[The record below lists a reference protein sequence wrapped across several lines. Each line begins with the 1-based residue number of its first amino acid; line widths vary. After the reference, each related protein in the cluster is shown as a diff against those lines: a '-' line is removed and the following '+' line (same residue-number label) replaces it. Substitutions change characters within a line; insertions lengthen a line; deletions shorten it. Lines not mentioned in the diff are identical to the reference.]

1 MAMRIRVQP
10 TGGAY
15 EIVVGEAL
23 LERVGESVSET
34 CGVSRVV
41 LVTDESVAG
50 LYAGAVEE
58 SLTAEGFGVELM
70 VVPAGESSKRWSVAG
85 DLLERMARSGLGR
98 KDIVVALG
106 GGVVGDLAGFCA
118 ATYMRGIR
126 YVQIPTTLLAQ
137 VDSSVGG
144 KTAVDLDAGKNLAG
158 AFWQPSLVIADTS
171 TLTTLDDGQWSS
183 GLAEMVK
190 GAFLSGESDTFFVED
205 QAEGLIEREQSVV
218 VDSVARSVRFKASVV
233 SRDEREAGLRECLNL
248 GHTLGHA
255 IELLAGW
262 GKIVHGHAVA
272 EGVRF
277 AAALAVKLG
286 HADLAWAERQC
297 AVLDALGIPRVAFPA
312 DAHSIVAAMHADK
325 KARHGDIRV
334 VLSVGAGEWVVV
346 EVGDHQLV
354 EALEAFIG
362 EGEKS

>member
-158 AFWQPSLVIADTS
+158 AFWQPSLV
-171 TLTTLDDGQWSS
+171 
-183 GLAEMVK
+183 
-190 GAFLSGESDTFFVED
+190 FLSGESDTFFVED